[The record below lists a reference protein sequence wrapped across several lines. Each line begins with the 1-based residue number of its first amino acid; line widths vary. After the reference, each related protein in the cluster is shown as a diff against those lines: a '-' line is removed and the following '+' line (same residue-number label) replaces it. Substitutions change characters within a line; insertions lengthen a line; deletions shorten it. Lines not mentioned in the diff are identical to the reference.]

1 MTRQAQVGAFAILAL
16 LLLFGVFYV
25 ISGFWDAAYR
35 LSRRS
40 ALPIGGGRHA
50 RRAGVLQRRG
60 RGSVDSIKLLDD
72 NTVDVILAVNHEID
86 IPSAS
91 KFLIQAPLT
100 GSPVVVIIP
109 PRQKPPVPLLPR
121 EVLPIS
127 EQPHG
132 INGSSVA
139 DLLEQGQGELRRFDT
154 VMALVEA
161 RTPKLLDTLQTTLN
175 NANDLT
181 LSTKSSLARLS
192 DELLALGNN
201 LQGSLTNA
209 SANIVELSATLNSSA
224 TVDSKKVGALL
235 DQFQSTAVSLNRSM
249 TALQDLATDPRLKA
263 NILATTESIAETTQT
278 LAALTKD
285 LRTVTGDPQ
294 TQAQMRNTI
303 ANLDAVMQ
311 KANSLLGELGG
322 KSSVY
327 GVDAGASPAPLTVPS
342 TSPYPG
348 GAPVPSGTATPG
360 GVSPELRSKLQSK
373 LASLARNLIAVQ
385 VRLSGLSPAHNLG
398 LNPVLTESQGPLGDI
413 NMVLLPHGGTS
424 LMVGANA
431 IGTNTTWNALLEK
444 NANDFHL
451 GGGRSLLADRRL
463 GAVRTGTRP
472 RLRDAHLR
480 SHLSDDRPV
489 RQPAS
494 RARCGALL
502 RAARRHARVAPQ
514 HVRSPVSVLV
524 GSESGRPRVGIIG
537 AGAMGTLFGFHLAAN
552 CDVTILDDN
561 AEVAAA
567 VARDGLRVNDEPA
580 RKVAVAARA
589 RDLYGSQDALS
600 LRQGRRHAG
609 SAAGLRRRAR
619 SGRARDLAAKRRRQ
633 RRRDQDGARRNRP
646 RDSRHHDGIVAD
658 DRGGTRAKLAA
669 RQHHHR
675 LDDRVPDDRAHGDG
689 TSHAQRPA
697 GGRRS

>member
-25 ISGFWDAAYR
+25 ISDFGTRHTGYR
-35 LSRRS
+35 VGVRFQS
-40 ALPIGGGRHA
+40 A
-50 RRAGVLQRRG
+50 AGVTPGAQVYFSG
-60 RGSVDSIKLLDD
+60 VDVGSVDSIKLLDD

-132 INGSSVA
+132 INGASVA

-161 RTPKLLDTLQTTLN
+161 AHAQTARHA
-175 NANDLT
+175 ANHAQQRQR
-181 LSTKSSLARLS
+181 SHAQHERARWQRLS

-278 LAALTKD
+278 LAAMTKD

-348 GAPVPSGTATPG
+348 AAPVPSGTATPG

-451 GGGRSLLADRRL
+451 GAGVLYSQIGVL
-463 GAVRTGTRP
+463 GQYA
-472 RLRDAHLR
+472 
-480 SHLSDDRPV
+480 PV
-489 RQPAS
+489 R
-494 RARCGALL
+494 GL
-502 RAARRHARVAPQ
+502 
-514 HVRSPVSVLV
+514 
-524 GSESGRPRVGIIG
+524 
-537 AGAMGTLFGFHLAAN
+537 GFETRIYDL
-552 CDVTILDDN
+552 TYPMI
-561 AEVAAA
+561 
-567 VARDGLRVNDEPA
+567 
-580 RKVAVAARA
+580 
-589 RDLYGSQDALS
+589 DLYGNLHLAPGAELFFGQRDIT
-600 LRQGRRHAG
+600 HA
-609 SAAGLRRRAR
+609 S
-619 SGRARDLAAKRRRQ
+619 
-633 RRRDQDGARRNRP
+633 RRNTF
-646 RDSRHHDGIVAD
+646 G
-658 DRGGTRAKLAA
+658 L
-669 RQHHHR
+669 QY
-675 LDDRVPDDRAHGDG
+675 
-689 TSHAQRPA
+689 QF
-697 GGRRS
+697 